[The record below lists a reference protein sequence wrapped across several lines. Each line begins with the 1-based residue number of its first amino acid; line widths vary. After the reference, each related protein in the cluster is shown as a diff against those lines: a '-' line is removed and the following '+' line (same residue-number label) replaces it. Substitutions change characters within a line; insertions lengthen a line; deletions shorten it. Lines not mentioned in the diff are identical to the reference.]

1 VSLLYYRCNKKQ
13 SIYVCPKC
21 SIGYCST
28 ECYKSTAHL
37 ECSEMFYKQCI
48 EEELRVQQSA
58 PEMRQKTLNML
69 QKIYDEEVDDDML
82 KDILQEDD
90 DNCSDSM
97 GLDSDDDNVKL

>member
-1 VSLLYYRCNKKQ
+1 
-13 SIYVCPKC
+13 
-21 SIGYCST
+21 
-28 ECYKSTAHL
+28 
-37 ECSEMFYKQCI
+37 MFYKQCI